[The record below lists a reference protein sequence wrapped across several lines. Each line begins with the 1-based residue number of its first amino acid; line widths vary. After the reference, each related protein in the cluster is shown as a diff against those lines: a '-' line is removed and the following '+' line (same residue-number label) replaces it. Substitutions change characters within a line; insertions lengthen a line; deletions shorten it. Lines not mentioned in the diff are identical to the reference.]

1 MSVKGVYASQY
12 KTKCNSEFS
21 KRDTIAHSLFECR
34 KVYPF
39 VEKIFSFL
47 ISECKAATQIN
58 FSQYMFGIP
67 DRNKEALNQIFIEI
81 KRFIFY
87 DWGQNTSN
95 ITKLRILKNR
105 LRRIIL
111 LDKRYF
117 YSQRNFSGFF
127 LEMGKF
133 YTYL

>member
-1 MSVKGVYASQY
+1 
-12 KTKCNSEFS
+12 
-21 KRDTIAHSLFECR
+21 
-34 KVYPF
+34 
-39 VEKIFSFL
+39 
-47 ISECKAATQIN
+47 
-58 FSQYMFGIP
+58 MFGIP
-67 DRNKEALNQIFIEI
+67 DRNKQALNQIFIEI

-105 LRRIIL
+105 LRHVIL

-127 LEMGKF
+127 EKWGNFTPIYDMFGPDPFL
-133 YTYL
+133 